1 MGLPLLKRRK
11 EGATA
16 GQYAPKLWGHTRA
29 AMVVT
34 MSSKLEREWQSLNA
48 TTVMTEGCNSPSR
61 IWNP

>member
-1 MGLPLLKRRK
+1 MGPLQLMRRK

-29 AMVVT
+29 AMVAT
-34 MSSKLEREWQSLNA
+34 MGSEPERERQSPNA